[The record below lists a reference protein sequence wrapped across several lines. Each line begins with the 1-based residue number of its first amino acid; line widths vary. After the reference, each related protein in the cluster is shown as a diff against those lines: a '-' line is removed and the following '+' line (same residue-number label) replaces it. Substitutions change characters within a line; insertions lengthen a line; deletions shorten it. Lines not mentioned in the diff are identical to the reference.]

1 MSSDSQER
9 KTTQH
14 KTYISLLQNK
24 VLGVDNSQLLSE
36 IHNYDEYK
44 APYSSLQKDPHS
56 KSLFSA
62 EKSVKSI
69 DGSNVEK
76 SPYNSKFNVLKLS
89 SSKK

>member
-9 KTTQH
+9 NTKQH

-24 VLGVDNSQLLSE
+24 VLGVHNPHLLSE

-44 APYSSLQKDPHS
+44 APYPSLQKDPHGQS
-56 KSLFSA
+56 RFSA

-69 DGSNVEK
+69 DGSDV
-76 SPYNSKFNVLKLS
+76 
-89 SSKK
+89 